1 MATEN
6 VRPSNLPFAKAA
18 TAWTAE
24 YDPFVRG
31 PWPVGVR
38 TIEARD
44 RSRSR
49 RFPCEVWY
57 PATAQYAGQDLAS
70 TTQDVFMVLSA
81 NSPRSQMAVR
91 NAAAESGTYPLII
104 FSHPSGGHRRS
115 ATFLSTHL
123 SSHGFV
129 VAAVDHSEVV
139 AQELARK
146 EGETEEQKTARWQ
159 AVIAARVPD
168 IRILLDQLL
177 NDAAWAPKLRSI
189 QLRLE
194 SWGIASGMDS
204 ARYK

>member
-1 MATEN
+1 
-6 VRPSNLPFAKAA
+6 
-18 TAWTAE
+18 
-24 YDPFVRG
+24 
-31 PWPVGVR
+31 
-38 TIEARD
+38 
-44 RSRSR
+44 
-49 RFPCEVWY
+49 
-57 PATAQYAGQDLAS
+57 
-70 TTQDVFMVLSA
+70 
-81 NSPRSQMAVR
+81 MAVR

-177 NDAAWAPKLRSI
+177 NDAAWAPEGRVPLAVEIERHSSGLHHRTSLGAVTEAAAGYWDTIHSAIRATTACSI
-189 QLRLE
+189 PL
-194 SWGIASGMDS
+194 
-204 ARYK
+204 

>member
-1 MATEN
+1 
-6 VRPSNLPFAKAA
+6 
-18 TAWTAE
+18 
-24 YDPFVRG
+24 
-31 PWPVGVR
+31 
-38 TIEARD
+38 
-44 RSRSR
+44 
-49 RFPCEVWY
+49 
-57 PATAQYAGQDLAS
+57 
-70 TTQDVFMVLSA
+70 
-81 NSPRSQMAVR
+81 MAVR
-91 NAAAESGTYPLII
+91 NAAAEFGTYPLII

-194 SWGIASGMDS
+194 SWGIASGDGQRSLQMRLSRVSEPWWHSRQPEHLD
-204 ARYK
+204 RNRGFFRPR